1 MQIKAI
7 ILIMASFCS
16 VPKTIVISSKM
27 TIGKY
32 WKDRIFNYLFKTL
45 LPFLKPGLNDK

>member
-7 ILIMASFCS
+7 ILIMDSFSS
-16 VPKTIVISSKM
+16 VSKTIAISSKV

-32 WKDRIFNYLFKTL
+32 WKDRIFNYSFKKL
-45 LPFLKPGLNDK
+45 LPFLKTGLNDK